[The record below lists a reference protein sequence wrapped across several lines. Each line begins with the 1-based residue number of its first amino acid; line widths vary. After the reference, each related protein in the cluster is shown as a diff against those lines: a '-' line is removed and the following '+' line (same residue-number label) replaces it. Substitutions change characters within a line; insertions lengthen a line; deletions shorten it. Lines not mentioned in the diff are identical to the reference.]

1 MNTMKARLRFSYGTM
16 NSGKSTHI
24 LTTTFNYE
32 QNGIKFILLKP
43 STDTREGKSIV
54 KSRTGLSR
62 ECVTIE
68 SNFNIYEYIKELK
81 RSQGI
86 EWVFVDEAQ
95 FLTETQVNQL
105 SDVVDFL
112 DIDVWCFGLRTD
124 FKTHFFEGS
133 RRLMEIADKL
143 IEMKSSC
150 KCGKKNIINIR
161 YDINGNI
168 CTDGES
174 VEVGD
179 IGKYGTMCRACYKK
193 MLKNNK

>member
-1 MNTMKARLRFSYGTM
+1 MKARLRFSYGTM

-68 SNFNIYEYIKELK
+68 NNFNIYEYIKELK
-81 RSQGI
+81 RSHGI

-95 FLTETQVNQL
+95 FLTEKQVEEL
-105 SDVVDFL
+105 SYIVD
-112 DIDVWCFGLRTD
+112 DCNVNVMCYGLRTD
-124 FKTHFFEGS
+124 FQTKLFPGSKRLLELADTIEEIKSTCSCGGKAIVNARVDKDGNIVTEGS
-133 RRLMEIADKL
+133 Q
-143 IEMKSSC
+143 
-150 KCGKKNIINIR
+150 
-161 YDINGNI
+161 
-168 CTDGES
+168 
-174 VEVGD
+174 VEVGAED
-179 IGKYGTMCRACYKK
+179 KYITLCRQCYNFRTIKK
-193 MLKNNK
+193 D